1 MIMMTDLIP
10 SRETCLHLMEQK
22 GMLPQIQGHSL
33 QVCRVALCLGENLIP
48 HFPKLE
54 MALIEAGALLHD
66 IAKTECL
73 KTKGNH
79 VEIGAEIV
87 RAWGFHSVA
96 HIVAQHVH
104 LENGFPR
111 NGSIDE
117 VVLVHY
123 ADKRV
128 PHAEVVSL
136 KERFAYLTKTYGS
149 SDDVVKRIEALY
161 HETLKLEKMI
171 FLHLS
176 FPPQALKGHLS

>member
-1 MIMMTDLIP
+1 MTDSIP
-10 SRETCLHLMEQK
+10 SRQTCLSLMEQK
-22 GMLPQIQGHSL
+22 GMLPQIRGHSL

-48 HFPKLE
+48 HFPELNLS
-54 MALIEAGALLHD
+54 LIEAGALLHD

-79 VEIGAEIV
+79 VEIGTEMVKAL
-87 RAWGFHSVA
+87 GYHSVA
-96 HIVAQHVH
+96 IIVAQHVH
-104 LENGFPR
+104 LENEFPK

-128 PHAEVVSL
+128 LHEEVVGL
-136 KERFAYLTKTYGS
+136 TERFAYLTKTYGR
-149 SDDVVKRIEALY
+149 SDDVVERIEALY
-161 HETLKLEKMI
+161 QDTMKLEKSI

-176 FPPQALKGHLS
+176 FPPQALKEHLS

>member
-1 MIMMTDLIP
+1 MTDRIP
-10 SRETCLHLMEQK
+10 SRQDCLVLMEQT

-33 QVCRVALCLGENLIP
+33 QVCRVALCLGKNLIS
-48 HFPKLE
+48 HFPELD

-73 KTKGNH
+73 RTKGNH
-79 VEIGAEIV
+79 VEIGTEMVSA
-87 RAWGFHSVA
+87 RGFHSVA
-96 HIVAQHVH
+96 RIVAQHVH
-104 LENGFPR
+104 FENDFPP

-128 PHAEVVSL
+128 LHEEVVSL
-136 KERFAYLTKTYGS
+136 KERFAYLTKTYGKS
-149 SDDVVKRIEALY
+149 EDVVERIEALY
-161 HETLKLEKMI
+161 HDTLKLEKMI

>member
-1 MIMMTDLIP
+1 
-10 SRETCLHLMEQK
+10 
-22 GMLPQIQGHSL
+22 MLPQIQGHSL

-48 HFPKLE
+48 HFPKLD

-79 VEIGAEIV
+79 VEIGAEMI
-87 RAWGFHSVA
+87 RTLGFNSVA
-96 HIVAQHVH
+96 RIVAQHVH
-104 LENGFPR
+104 FEKVFPQ

-128 PHAEVVSL
+128 LHEEVVSL
-136 KERFAYLTKTYGS
+136 KERFTYLTKTYGHS
-149 SDDVVKRIEALY
+149 EDVVMRIEALY
-161 HETLKLEKMI
+161 QDTLKLEKMI

-176 FPPQALKGHLS
+176 FPPQALKEHLSRSNSQLDWMQ